1 MSFFTKRHFSRL
13 LMIAALNAIFVVGL
27 VAAQDATP
35 TPAPLPHWTYEGEE
49 GPAHW
54 GELDERFSLC
64 ETGKAQSPI
73 DILAPASANLKDI
86 QFSYQPSAL
95 TIKNNG
101 HTVQVDYAAGS
112 SITVDGTQYDL
123 KQFHFHHPSEHTL
136 AGVSYPMEV
145 HFVHADADGNLAVV
159 GALIAEGT
167 EDNAAFAPVF
177 ENMPLQMADPQTM
190 DSVMVSAADMLPAD
204 HTYFGYGGSLTT
216 PPCSEGVKWMLLT
229 TPITLSV
236 EQIEKFASAF
246 ELDARPTQPLNGRDV
261 TADSGTDS

>member
-1 MSFFTKRHFSRL
+1 MVFFRKGAFAVL

-54 GELDERFSLC
+54 GGLDSRFSTC
-64 ETGKAQSPI
+64 ETGKSQSPI
-73 DILAPASANLKDI
+73 DILAPASENLSDI

-112 SITVDGTQYDL
+112 SITVAGRQYDL

-136 AGVSYPMEV
+136 AGVTYPMEV

-159 GALIAEGT
+159 GAMIQEGM

-177 ENMPLQMADPQTM
+177 ENMPMQTADLQTM
-190 DSVMVSAADMLPAD
+190 ESVMISAADMLPAER
-204 HTYFGYGGSLTT
+204 TYFGYSGSLTT

-236 EQIEKFASAF
+236 EQIEKFAGVF

-261 TADSGTDS
+261 TADSGADS